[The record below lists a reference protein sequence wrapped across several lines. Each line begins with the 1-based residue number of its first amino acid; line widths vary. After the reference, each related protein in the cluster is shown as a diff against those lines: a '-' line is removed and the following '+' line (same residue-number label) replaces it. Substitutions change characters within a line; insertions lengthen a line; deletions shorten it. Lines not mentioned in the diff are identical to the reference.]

1 MGSTAC
7 VFCDCSEPAA
17 RPVWR
22 ARVGRQLLP
31 GRWTSRDAAR
41 AGVDEFLRGRGRR
54 ARFGRLALRLRL
66 PGWRLRRLRAAYLD
80 GAVMRERLNDAL
92 VGAESA
98 GERQLIADEIDG
110 LWAAFGQALFGRGG
124 VK

>member
-7 VFCDCSEPAA
+7 VFCDYSAPAD

-22 ARVGRQLLP
+22 ATVNGRLLA

-41 AGVDEFLRGRGRR
+41 AGVDALLLGRPRSR
-54 ARFGRLALRLRL
+54 MGRLALRLRL